1 MLIVAKRLK
10 YMRLWKKVFIGL
22 VLGLLAGFVL
32 QEKAIY
38 LKPFGDLFLR
48 LIKMIIVPLIFCTI
62 VCGVTNVCDTTTL
75 KRIGLKACS
84 AYLLTTL
91 VAITIGLGVGII
103 FEPGAGIHLDLVPS
117 SVQPEM
123 QSSFAKI
130 TKTIVDVVPDNAI
143 GAMSQGMILQVVF
156 FSLFT
161 GIVLNTMNQETKK
174 SINGGVRQAS
184 QVILKMVHYIM
195 EISPIA
201 AFSLTAWV
209 VGTQGLDVLKNLFK
223 LVLSAYL
230 AFGVQYLVFGL
241 IILLWAKISPIP
253 FFRKSLE
260 YQALAFS
267 TSSSKAALP
276 TTIKVCQE
284 KLGVSQT
291 SSNFVL
297 PLGASI
303 NMDGIAI
310 YVSLCALFFAQA
322 TGKIFTLTDYG
333 FIILTSTLGSI
344 GAAGVPGGTI
354 VMLPMVLSSVG
365 LPIEGIALIVG
376 IDRIVD
382 MVRTTISITGDAAV
396 TVCIDKSEG
405 LLDLN
410 SYYSREDV
418 VLERV
423 LS

>member
-1 MLIVAKRLK
+1 MS
-10 YMRLWKKVFIGL
+10 LWKKVLIGL
-22 VLGLLAGFVL
+22 VLGVVAGFLL
-32 QEKAIY
+32 QENAVY
-38 LKPFGDLFLR
+38 LKLPGDLFLR

-62 VCGVTNVCDTTTL
+62 VTGVTNICDTTTL
-75 KRIGLKACS
+75 KRIGIKACS

-91 VAITIGLGVGII
+91 VAITIGLGIGIML
-103 FEPGAGIHLDLVPS
+103 EPGAGIHLSFTPS
-117 SVQPEM
+117 VIEAESHNV
-123 QSSFAKI
+123 FTKI
-130 TKTIVDVVPDNAI
+130 TNTILNIVPDNAI
-143 GAMSQGMILQVVF
+143 GAMAQGTILQVVF

-161 GIVLNTMNQETKK
+161 GIVLNTLQTDNKK
-174 SINGGVRQAS
+174 SISSAVKLAS
-184 QVILKMVHYIM
+184 QTILKMVHYIM
-195 EISPIA
+195 ELSPLA

-209 VGTQGLDVLKNLFK
+209 VGTQGTDVLANLMK

-241 IILLWAKISPIP
+241 IILIWAKISPLP

-276 TTIKVCQE
+276 TTMKVCQE

-291 SSNFVL
+291 SSSFVL

-310 YVSLCALFFAQA
+310 YISLCALFFAQA

-376 IDRIVD
+376 IDRVVD